1 MKNKTLIGII
11 GAILFIIGF
20 LAKIGS
26 WETGSSYGD
35 LYLFMMLIG
44 ALMVASVK
52 FVNWIQR

>member
-1 MKNKTLIGII
+1 MKTKTWIGII
-11 GAILFIIGF
+11 GAILFILGLI
-20 LAKIGS
+20 AEIGS

-35 LYLFMMLIG
+35 LYVLMMIIG